1 MRTTH
6 WALFLFIAPV
16 MKWRKW
22 FRIIHRDFGYL
33 FFGVTIV
40 YAVSGIALNHLDD
53 WDPNYVIK
61 TQNIIVDDPALLKG
75 RPQKQDVTSF
85 LELYGLEDDY
95 KNHYN
100 PSENTLKIFLDK
112 GSVIINTD
120 TGNGLIEEARRRIF
134 IRESNYLHY
143 NPIKYWTWFSD
154 LYAGALIVLAI
165 TGLFLVRGK
174 KGITGR
180 GAWMTILGIVIPLI
194 FLLIYFY

>member
-1 MRTTH
+1 
-6 WALFLFIAPV
+6 

-40 YAVSGIALNHLDD
+40 YGVSGIALNHLDD
-53 WDPNYVIK
+53 WNPDYVISTK
-61 TQNIIVDDPALLKG
+61 EIVVDNPGRIASTVSREEALNVLKEVILKEFDLSD
-75 RPQKQDVTSF
+75 Q
-85 LELYGLEDDY
+85 Y
-95 KNHYN
+95 KNHYYPN
-100 PSENTLKIFLDK
+100 DHTLKVFLDK
-112 GSVIINTD
+112 GSLLINTE
-120 TGNGLIEEARRRIF
+120 TGEGLIEQVRRRPF

-154 LYAGALIVLAI
+154 LYAGALIILAI

-180 GAWMTILGIVIPLI
+180 GSWMTVLGILIPLI
-194 FLLIYFY
+194 YLLIYFY